1 MIVFMI
7 VIIKFFD
14 VPIINLQT
22 FPKLCLLQVW
32 RWAFFLG
39 CILPIYWI
47 SHLVVHC
54 LVVAVESTLFTTKQ
68 VLYYTYGVR
77 VSLQPP

>member
-1 MIVFMI
+1 MWRKDPFKRLV
-7 VIIKFFD
+7 VELHE
-14 VPIINLQT
+14 P
-22 FPKLCLLQVW
+22 CLLQVW

-77 VSLQPP
+77 VRGPSPRRPSPAE